1 MIKTGIMG
9 GTFDPIHNG
18 HLLLARYALEQYG
31 LDEIWFMTSGNPPHK
46 QTERTNADIRHK
58 MVCMAIAKDE
68 DFVPCDFEVNRKELS
83 YSVHTME
90 HFVKEYP
97 ERKFYFI
104 IGQDSLN
111 GLPKWYEPKRLL
123 ELTEILVYPRKG
135 DTGLEADIK
144 AITDKFGGDIR
155 PIKAPLFEISSTEI
169 RSRVKNGLPIRHM
182 TADRVCEYIEESG
195 LYK

>member
-18 HLLLARYALEQYG
+18 HLLLARYAQEQYE

-46 QTERTNADIRHK
+46 QSERTPAHIRHE
-58 MVCMAIAKDE
+58 MVCIAIENDKA
-68 DFVPCDFEVNRKELS
+68 FIPCDFEVKRKELS

-90 HFVKEYP
+90 YFVKEYP
-97 ERKFYFI
+97 DREFYFI
-104 IGQDSLN
+104 IGQDSLK

-123 ELTEILVYPRKG
+123 ELTKILVYPRKG
-135 DTGLEADIK
+135 DSDLLTDIK
-144 AITDKFGGDIR
+144 SITDVYGGDIR
-155 PIKAPLFEISSTEI
+155 AINAPLFEISSTDI
-169 RSRVKNGLPIRHM
+169 SKRVNDGLPVRHM
-182 TADRVCEYIEESG
+182 TADKVCQYIEKGG

>member
-18 HLLLARYALEQYG
+18 HLLLARFAKEQHG
-31 LDEIWFMTSGNPPHK
+31 LDEVWFMTSGNPPHK
-46 QTERTNADIRHK
+46 QNERTDAHIRHK
-58 MVCMAIAKDE
+58 MVCMAIEKDE
-68 DFVPCDFEVNRKELS
+68 DFIPCDFEVNRTELS

-90 HFVKEYP
+90 HFAKKYP
-97 ERKFYFI
+97 QREFYFI

-123 ELTEILVYPRKG
+123 ELTKLLVYPRKRDG
-135 DTGLEADIK
+135 SLECEINE
-144 AITDKFGGDIR
+144 ITESYGGDIR
-155 PIKAPLFEISSTEI
+155 QIDAPLFEISSTNI
-169 RSRVKNGLPIRHM
+169 RKRAAKGQSIRHM
-182 TADRVCEYIEESG
+182 TTDAVCEYIEESG